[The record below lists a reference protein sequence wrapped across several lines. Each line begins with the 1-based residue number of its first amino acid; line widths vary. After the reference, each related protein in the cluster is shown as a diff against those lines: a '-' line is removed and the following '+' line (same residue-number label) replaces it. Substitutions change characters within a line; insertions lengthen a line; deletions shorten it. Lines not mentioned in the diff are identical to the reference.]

1 MYVYTTSTTLVS
13 VIIRAIVY
21 NPRRRMAARGYV
33 FTDGLLYHAGS
44 AAFPLNVVKGPE
56 EMVGSNRLLAF
67 LSTLDTQ

>member
-1 MYVYTTSTTLVS
+1 
-13 VIIRAIVY
+13 
-21 NPRRRMAARGYV
+21 MAARGYV